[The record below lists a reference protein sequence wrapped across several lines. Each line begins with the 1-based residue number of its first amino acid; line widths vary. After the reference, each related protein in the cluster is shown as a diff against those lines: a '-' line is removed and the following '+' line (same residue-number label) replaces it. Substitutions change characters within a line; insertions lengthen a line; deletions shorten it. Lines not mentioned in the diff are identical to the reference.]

1 MTELPPKVLVVE
13 DEALLLFSISDELK
27 DAGFA
32 VLEAVDA
39 QHALAMLEENPDV
52 KAIFTDINMPGSMD
66 GLALSRYVRDRWPPI
81 KIVVTSG
88 KHRPLD
94 RELPEEGLF
103 LSKPYTT
110 VGVIEAIT
118 AVLNR
123 SLL

>member
-1 MTELPPKVLVVE
+1 MVDSPKVLVVE

-27 DAGFA
+27 DAGFE

-39 QHALAMLEENPDV
+39 QQALVLLERNPDV

-88 KHRPLD
+88 KHRPSD
-94 RELPEEGLF
+94 RDLPAERLF
-103 LSKPYTT
+103 VPKPYTT
-110 VGVIEAIT
+110 DGVIAALT
-118 AVLNR
+118 AALR
-123 SLL
+123 